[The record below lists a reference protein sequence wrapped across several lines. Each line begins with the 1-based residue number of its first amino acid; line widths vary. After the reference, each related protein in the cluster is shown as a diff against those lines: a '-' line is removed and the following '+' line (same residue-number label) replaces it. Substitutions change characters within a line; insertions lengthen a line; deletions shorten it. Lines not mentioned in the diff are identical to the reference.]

1 MGVHELA
8 HVVMMLACGGRVR
21 RLTLRFADLRIDAA
35 GLGYRQGAARGAGGA
50 AGQPGLRG
58 AVLHAES
65 RLRGLQPDA
74 RNLQS
79 AARLA
84 AGRRPGGPLRLGAA
98 SAAGARRAVSR
109 RSSFA
114 VCAALL
120 LAGIILTFFRR
131 AGLWP
136 LGTAAYLTLRLLTLA
151 KRTGE

>member
-1 MGVHELA
+1 MHSPAFAAYSL
-8 HVVMMLACGGRVR
+8 MLGIYNLLPVWPLDGGRAVR
-21 RLTLRFADLRIDAA
+21 CALAQHLPL
-35 GLGYRQGAARGAGGA
+35 AR
-50 AGQPGLRG
+50 
-58 AVLHAES
+58 AE
-65 RLRGLQPDA
+65 
-74 RNLQS
+74 
-79 AARLA
+79 
-84 AGRRPGGPLRLGAA
+84 
-98 SAAGARRAVSR
+98 AVSR